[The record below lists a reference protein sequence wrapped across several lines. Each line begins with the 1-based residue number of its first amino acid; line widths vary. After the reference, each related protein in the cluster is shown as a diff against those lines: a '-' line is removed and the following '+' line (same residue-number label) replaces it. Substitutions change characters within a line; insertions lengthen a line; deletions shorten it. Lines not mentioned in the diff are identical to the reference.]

1 MKSNSTDFRWGIVLA
16 ALMLVASAAAQGQ
29 SAPPL
34 PQSQAQQILNRL
46 DRLEKDNQALLEE
59 IRALRQELSVLKPAA
74 SGAASA
80 VLAQTDAESV
90 AQQQQAAD
98 ERQAVEE
105 NRVAELAQTKVEA
118 SQKYPIRITG
128 MALFNASVNGRYN
141 GNAENPLVAS
151 LTPGD
156 ETGGGTLR
164 QSTLGLLFNGPQTF
178 LGGQISGSV
187 YMDFFG
193 GSTSSLNHLVRLRTA
208 AINVDW
214 KNTSILV
221 GQDKPIISPRDPDSL
236 AQVGYSPLTGSGNLW
251 LWQPQVRLEQ
261 RFSLGDNTGIRA
273 QAGVFVTSTLDY
285 PMPPTAYGIAPPQ
298 EEYSRPGTEDRIQL
312 WHSWGET
319 ERFEIAAG
327 YHFNENRVNETV
339 FPSEVYSLDWFVRPV
354 SKLEFSGMFFHGQNV
369 ATLGALPQG
378 FVVTPS
384 GSIIAVH
391 STGGWAQI
399 RVPIT
404 ARLAFNVYGGQQD
417 DRNADLGY
425 GYIGKNQS
433 YFSNLMYR
441 LAPNVIVSL
450 EGGQVRTSYIGL
462 GNRVNDHYDLAVAY
476 LF

>member
-1 MKSNSTDFRWGIVLA
+1 MKFNSTDFRCGMVLA
-16 ALMLVASAAAQGQ
+16 ALMLAASTGARGQ
-29 SAPPL
+29 SAP
-34 PQSQAQQILNRL
+34 QVQQILDRL

-59 IRALRQELSVLKPAA
+59 IRSLRQELSVLKPP
-74 SGAASA
+74 SE
-80 VLAQTDAESV
+80 AQPP
-90 AQQQQAAD
+90 QAAE
-98 ERQAVEE
+98 ERQAVDET
-105 NRVAELAQTKVEA
+105 RIAELAQTKVEA
-118 SQKYPIRITG
+118 SEKFPIRITG

-141 GNAENPLVAS
+141 GNAENPLLAS
-151 LTPGD
+151 WAPGD

-164 QSTLGLLFNGPQTF
+164 QSTLGLMFNGPRTF
-178 LGGQISGSV
+178 LGGTVSGSV
-187 YMDFFG
+187 YMDFFAG
-193 GSTSSLNHLVRLRTA
+193 TTSPLNHLVRLRTA

-236 AQVGYSPLTGSGNLW
+236 AQVGYSPLTGAGNLW
-251 LWQPQVRLEQ
+251 LWQPQIRLEQ
-261 RFSLGDNTGIRA
+261 RFSLGDNTGLRA
-273 QAGVFVTSTLDY
+273 QAGVFVTSSLEF
-285 PMPPTAYGIAPPQ
+285 PPPPPVYTGLPPAQ
-298 EEYSRPGTEDRIQL
+298 EEYSKPGTEDRIQL
-312 WHSWGET
+312 WHRWGET

-327 YHFNENRVNETV
+327 YHYNQNRVIETV
-339 FPSEVYSLDWFVRPV
+339 FPSEVYSVDWFLRPV

-378 FVVTPS
+378 FFVTRS
-384 GSIIAVH
+384 GSVRAVH

-404 ARLAFNVYGGQQD
+404 SRLAFNVFGGQQD

-425 GYIGKNQS
+425 GYIAKNQG

-441 LAPNVIVSL
+441 FAPNVIVSL
-450 EGGQVRTSYIGL
+450 EGGQVRTTYIGL

>member
-1 MKSNSTDFRWGIVLA
+1 MKSNSTNNSFAPLRWGILA
-16 ALMLVASAAAQGQ
+16 AWMVGVTLGTSLPAHAQ
-29 SAPPL
+29 SAPQMQEVL
-34 PQSQAQQILNRL
+34 TRL

-59 IRALRQELSVLKPAA
+59 VRALRQEVSVLKPVNPATTPA
-74 SGAASA
+74 GAE
-80 VLAQTDAESV
+80 Q
-90 AQQQQAAD
+90 AD
-98 ERQAVEE
+98 ERQQVEQ
-105 NRVAELAQTKVEA
+105 NRIEELAQTKVEA
-118 SQKYPIRITG
+118 SQKFPIRITG

-151 LTPGD
+151 FLPGD
-156 ETGGGTLR
+156 ETGDGTLR
-164 QSTLGLLFNGPQTF
+164 QSTLGLLYNGAQTF
-178 LGGQISGSV
+178 LGGKISGSL

-193 GSTSSLNHLVRLRTA
+193 GSTASLDHLLRLRTA

-221 GQDKPIISPRDPDSL
+221 GQDKPIISPRDPDSF
-236 AQVGYSPLTGSGNLW
+236 AQVGYAPLTGAGNLW

-273 QAGVFVTSTLDY
+273 QAGVFVTSSLDY
-285 PMPPTAYGIAPPQ
+285 PTNQEDMYYGSPTLGAATGQ
-298 EEYSRPGTEDRIQL
+298 QQEYSRPGTEDRIEL
-312 WHSWGET
+312 WHHWGDT
-319 ERFEIAAG
+319 QRFEIAGG
-327 YHFNENRVNETV
+327 YHFNENRVVETV
-339 FPSEVYSLDWFVRPV
+339 FPSEVYSVDWFLRPL

-378 FVVTPS
+378 FMSSPT
-384 GSIIAVH
+384 GTIFAVH

-404 ARLAFNVYGGQQD
+404 ARLAFDVYGGQQD
-417 DRNADLGY
+417 DRNSDLGY
-425 GYIGKNQS
+425 GYIGKNQG

-441 LAPNVIVSL
+441 VAPNVIVSL
-450 EGGQVRTSYIGL
+450 EGGQVRTTYIGL